1 MAAVGDVPD
10 LAGLVV
16 AIGAGH
22 DAFPG
27 VEVGGA
33 SPDTVPADAVMGLA
47 VMGGP
52 ILTVRFISTVFISN
66 RYPLSKSGHADIIQS
81 IGERKPAES
90 AA

>member
-27 VEVGGA
+27 VEVA
-33 SPDTVPADAVMGLA
+33 VCCEPSWPAFCGDYRAVGKTIMMPGSQLA
-47 VMGGP
+47 A
-52 ILTVRFISTVFISN
+52 LISVN
-66 RYPLSKSGHADIIQS
+66 GRLK
-81 IGERKPAES
+81 K
-90 AA
+90 